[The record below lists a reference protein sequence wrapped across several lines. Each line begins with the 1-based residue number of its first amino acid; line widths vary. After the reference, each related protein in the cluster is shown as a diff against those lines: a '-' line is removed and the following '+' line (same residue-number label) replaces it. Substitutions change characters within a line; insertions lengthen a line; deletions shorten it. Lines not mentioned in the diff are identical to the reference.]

1 MVYMLLVSCKC
12 QLYCTVLEQLFQDLF
27 KHLEG
32 KLETIFSNKEILIKE
47 LVIPKFKLYFN

>member
-32 KLETIFSNKEILIKE
+32 KLETIFSNKEILIKV
-47 LVIPKFKLYFN
+47 LVI